1 MFGKGAGADGPS
13 NQGAGSGKGGLV
25 RRFEAMAREAEKAGR
40 FDRAVHLYVLAF
52 EESAAGSQHP
62 DARAI
67 EFLHKAWDAA
77 CNAKERALAEY
88 VFERLEPYCSSDEV
102 ARHAEELQQ
111 MTLDKLE
118 EFGLSRE
125 SLKDMADMV
134 ADDFTHFGGL
144 FQISSDALAAKSPS
158 SEDSSKEGLAKPEG
172 AVSSKQSENDLQ
184 SPYSYTYKDLVGYGR
199 AIEHMRMRGVGLD
212 DDPHFAE
219 FLKMLSRRHGIHN
232 TPSVETTLFRSFARE
247 DANRFMAATVGE
259 LGYPTVRMFM
269 DETPQGIPV
278 LCLNATSDMRPR
290 SGGRG
295 FEGPGVLVLEDI
307 DLWGAPL
314 ADLADEYDSFS
325 FAQLS
330 RGAREAIM
338 LIRSAVENPEVV
350 VLASSAEDSQLEE
363 FFLELLDPIYVF
375 DIDVPDEAERSEVWK
390 HVASLYPSLRFIERS
405 DLGRLSAHMSREDIY
420 LASREAG
427 EQAYGESVSKRV
439 FVPVT
444 RGNIYDKVAAYQP
457 LDSKEYHELE
467 EAAVEEFRNDI
478 DGLKPDDIEARGNK

>member
-1 MFGKGAGADGPS
+1 MFGKGTGGPS
-13 NQGAGSGKGGLV
+13 NHSNGSGTGDLV
-25 RRFEAMAREAEKAGR
+25 RKFEALAQEAERAGR

-52 EESAAGSQHP
+52 EESASGLQHP
-62 DARAI
+62 DAHSI
-67 EFLHKAWDAA
+67 EYLHKAWDAA
-77 CNAKERALAEY
+77 CSAKERALAEY

-102 ARHAEELQQ
+102 ARHAEALQQ

-134 ADDFTHFGGL
+134 ADDFAHFGGL
-144 FQISSDALAAKSPS
+144 FQVSSEALASKHAS
-158 SEDSSKEGLAKPEG
+158 SEGAKTGESSSAALSAPAQQGEPDA
-172 AVSSKQSENDLQ
+172 Q

-199 AIEHMRMRGVGLD
+199 AIEHMRMRGIGLD

-232 TPSVETTLFRSFARE
+232 TPSVETTLFRSYARE

-259 LGYPTVRMFM
+259 LGYPAVRMFM

-278 LCLNATSDMRPR
+278 LCLNATSDIRPR
-290 SGGRG
+290 SGGKG

-307 DLWGAPL
+307 DMWGAPL
-314 ADLADEYDSFS
+314 ADLADEYDSFT

-350 VLASSAEDSQLEE
+350 VLASAAQDCNLED
-363 FFLELLDPIYVF
+363 FFLDLLDPIYVF
-375 DIDVPDEAERSEVWK
+375 DIDVPTDAERSEVWK
-390 HVASLYPSLRFIERS
+390 HVASLYPSLRFIDRS
-405 DLGRLSAHMSREDIY
+405 DLVRLSAHMSREDIY
-420 LASREAG
+420 LAAREAV

-444 RGNIYDKVAAYQP
+444 RGNIFDKVAAYQP
-457 LDSKEYHELE
+457 LDSAEYRELE

-478 DGLKPDDIEARGNK
+478 DTLIPDDLDTGGK